1 MARAQTAHTPSHP
14 NPAAMPGHLRRY
26 IAGHLRRDIEE
37 ALASGED
44 VSDHKSDVWEALSN
58 AMDGPAGFMQQYVQ
72 DRIESGM
79 EQSSAIPEFRE
90 HTSSEADIRQ
100 ALRAF
105 ENTEAVEVILRF
117 VIM

>member
-1 MARAQTAHTPSHP
+1 MARAQTARTPSHP
-14 NPAAMPGHLRRY
+14 NPAAMPGHLRSY
-26 IAGHLRRDIEE
+26 IAGRLRRDIEE
-37 ALASGED
+37 ALARGED

-58 AMDGPAGFMQQYVQ
+58 AMDGPVGFMQQYVQ
-72 DRIESGM
+72 DRIEAGI
-79 EQSSAIPEFRE
+79 EQSAAIAEFRE
-90 HTSSEADIRQ
+90 HTPSEADIRQ